1 MPEKYTQLEC
11 LFTLLALG
19 LRFCVLKK
27 DFSEEN
33 GFPAPAPV
41 PERVPSQPEES
52 DDVEI
57 EDEPSHTSTK
67 NEENVELV
75 FPADQ
80 EGTFNSGAAKQSGKH
95 GQIHQPKTNHQKLLL
110 FGSNF
115 KNNLIQITETR

>member
-1 MPEKYTQLEC
+1 MSRAFKPIIQHGLLHEKYTQLEC

-57 EDEPSHTSTK
+57 EDEPSQTSTK

-80 EGTFNSGAAKQSGKH
+80 EGTFDSRVAKAKW
-95 GQIHQPKTNHQKLLL
+95 
-110 FGSNF
+110 
-115 KNNLIQITETR
+115 